1 MQTLYVCEMKVTR
14 ANISS
19 SVIDE
24 VKEKI
29 RKLKVPKG
37 VTCIP
42 VLIYF
47 GELSE
52 SIKDQGY
59 FYQCIDFESCF

>member
-1 MQTLYVCEMKVTR
+1 MAE
-14 ANISS
+14 
-19 SVIDE
+19 
-24 VKEKI
+24 EKI

-52 SIKDQGY
+52 SIKDEGY
-59 FYQCIDFESCF
+59 FYQCINVESYF